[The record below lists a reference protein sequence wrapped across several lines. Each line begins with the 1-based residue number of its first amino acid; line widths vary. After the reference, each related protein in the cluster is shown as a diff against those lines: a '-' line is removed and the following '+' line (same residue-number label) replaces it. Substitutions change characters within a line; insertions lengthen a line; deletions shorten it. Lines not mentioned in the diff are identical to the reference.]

1 MDIFNNIKCKAIAFG
16 TTGAIGILAGGKIV
30 YNSPETPQSF
40 TENLAVFAGLYI
52 MALGVMFS
60 FASNELFHGID
71 RCHFPRSKES

>member
-1 MDIFNNIKCKAIAFG
+1 MDIFNNIKYKAIAFG
-16 TTGAIGILAGGKIV
+16 LSGAIGILAGGKIV
-30 YNSPETPQSF
+30 CNSPESPQSLS
-40 TENLAVFAGLYI
+40 ENISVFAGLYI